1 MIQIINH
8 FLTNVNM
15 KVQKN
20 VVVRIN
26 IRLKALD
33 FY

>member
-1 MIQIINH
+1 MIQIIYH

-20 VVVRIN
+20 ILVFIN
-26 IRLKALD
+26 IRPKALD